1 MNVAEKP
8 EIRPTIIKLTEQY
21 QDRWSAY
28 GPDPER
34 GILSFS
40 GRLSPK
46 ELKKF
51 PIFESYPDK
60 FLEEI
65 SPDISVAR
73 WKKGA
78 ILFEEGAYLDLAFY
92 VIQGAVDVYI
102 SKTQDAHLS
111 APIFDPHRTRLY
123 DAAGDKGARP
133 AAGESVLQTQIG
145 KQPRG
150 KDIVYLSVM
159 DFNLQFGS
167 RMTLGPGE
175 FFGEIGALSGWPQSV
190 TAQAA
195 SDCDLIQIKVASLRK
210 MKNKSKDL
218 KNRIDKI
225 YKEKYLAQHL
235 KQTPLFEKCDSR
247 FIEAM
252 APKVELVSCSADDVI
267 TTEGEQADAIY
278 VLRSGFVKLSQKF
291 GEGQLVVSY
300 LSKGMTLGDVEMLIE
315 GMTQWQFTASSL
327 AHAELV
333 KIPYAEL
340 RSLIKTYPY
349 IEKLLWQSV
358 VARIKE
364 SGYSKR
370 NISQSEF
377 IETALVNGLVQ
388 GNSILVIDLN
398 TCTRCDDCVRGC
410 AATHDG
416 RPRFVREGDKY
427 QNLLITKA
435 CYHCRDPLCLIGC
448 PTGAIHR
455 TNVGAVVAIDDRIC
469 IGCQACAKNCPYDAI
484 QMHDT
489 GDIWPDNMMPERL
502 RGKERQL
509 ASKCDLC
516 YTSET
521 GPACVRSC
529 PNGCAVRVGSLE
541 EFQALLS
548 SV

>member
-1 MNVAEKP
+1 
-8 EIRPTIIKLTEQY
+8 
-21 QDRWSAY
+21 
-28 GPDPER
+28 
-34 GILSFS
+34 LS
-40 GRLSPK
+40 R
-46 ELKKF
+46 
-51 PIFESYPDK
+51 
-60 FLEEI
+60 
-65 SPDISVAR
+65 
-73 WKKGA
+73 
-78 ILFEEGAYLDLAFY
+78 
-92 VIQGAVDVYI
+92 
-102 SKTQDAHLS
+102 
-111 APIFDPHRTRLY
+111 PIFDPYRTRLY
-123 DAAGDKGARP
+123 EGTSESPKGP
-133 AAGESVLQTQIG
+133 HHESVLQTQIG
-145 KQPRG
+145 RQLREK

-159 DFNLQFGS
+159 DFNLQFGT
-167 RMTLGPGE
+167 RMTLGPDE

-195 SDCDLIQIKVASLRK
+195 SDCDLLQIKVASLRK

-225 YKEKYLAQHL
+225 YKEKYLVQHL

-247 FIEAM
+247 FIEALL
-252 APKVELVSCSADDVI
+252 PKVALVSCDAGEVI
-267 TTEGEQADAIY
+267 VDEGEAADAIY
-278 VLRSGFVKLSQKF
+278 VVRSGFVKLSQHV
-291 GEGQLVVSY
+291 GDGQLVVSY
-300 LSKGMTLGDVEMLIE
+300 LSKGMTLGEVEMLLE
-315 GMTQWQFTASSL
+315 GLNQWQVTAASL

-333 KIPYAEL
+333 KIPYDDI
-340 RSLIKTYPY
+340 RGIIKTYPH
-349 IEKLLWQSV
+349 IEKLLWQSA

-364 SGYSKR
+364 SGYSRR

-410 AATHDG
+410 ASTHDD

-435 CYHCRDPLCLIGC
+435 CYHCRDPLCLVGC

-455 TNVGAVVAIDDRIC
+455 TNVGAVVAIEDHIC

-484 QMHDT
+484 QMHET

-502 RGKERQL
+502 RGKEKML

-516 YTSET
+516 YTSAT

-529 PNGCAVRVGSLE
+529 PNGCAVRVGSLQ
-541 EFQALLS
+541 EFQALLNT
-548 SV
+548 